1 MIRCLPRWRKTGGKC
16 EDNGGDEDLYDDDNG
31 GEDLYDDDNGG
42 GDLYDWCRVI
52 WAEACVAGGGG
63 TGVYLHQVLCTSCT
77 LPPKEHVLAPK
88 VVTTLLHQNM
98 FLHQRFWYSNIKTQH

>member
-16 EDNGGDEDLYDDDNG
+16 EDNGGDEDLYDDDDGGEDLCEDDNG

-63 TGVYLHQVLCTSCT
+63 TGVLAPGLCTSCT
-77 LPPKEHVLAPK
+77 LPL
-88 VVTTLLHQNM
+88 
-98 FLHQRFWYSNIKTQH
+98 

>member
-31 GEDLYDDDNGG
+31 GE
-42 GDLYDWCRVI
+42 DLYDWCRVI

-98 FLHQRFWYSNIKTQH
+98 FLHQRFWCSNIRTQH

>member
-16 EDNGGDEDLYDDDNG
+16 EDNGGD
-31 GEDLYDDDNGG
+31 EDLYDDDNGG

-63 TGVYLHQVLCTSCT
+63 TGVYLHQVFVQVALF
-77 LPPKEHVLAPK
+77 
-88 VVTTLLHQNM
+88 HQKNM
-98 FLHQRFWYSNIKTQH
+98 YLHQRW